1 MLAHDFQD
9 MPSKNVGETPLLTTM
24 TLRCKW
30 CMKTP
35 SKARDTGCPVHE
47 LEENGLI
54 SLSDYNPDGVEYFKG
69 RTCVTCERPIMDHQL
84 RRGSTEYWCYANQNQ
99 FSYGVNNCTTDV
111 ANIDVP
117 VEPTGIKQ

>member
-1 MLAHDFQD
+1 MLAHDFQN
-9 MPSKNVGETPLLTTM
+9 MPSKAIGFNPYETEM
-24 TLRCKW
+24 TLRCRW

-35 SKARDTGCPVHE
+35 SKARDNGCPVHE

-54 SLSDYNPDGVEYFKG
+54 SLADYNPEGVEYFKD
-69 RTCVTCERPIMDHQL
+69 RICVTCERPIMDHQL

-99 FSYGVNNCTTDV
+99 FSYGINDCI
-111 ANIDVP
+111 IDTKDIAVP